1 MTYPI
6 TYPAANSLIRRKP
19 NSIVLA
25 ISTASSIEA
34 EYTIIV
40 RMKINPPFTLA
51 GMLFLPNIGFIK
63 TNPDIRIRIS
73 ENKVSCAVLS
83 IDMSSLLVSAL
94 YHSENFR
101 GKLLQ
106 QLQHRTA
113 GKYKYDT
120 YYQ

>member
-1 MTYPI
+1 M
-6 TYPAANSLIRRKP
+6 
-19 NSIVLA
+19 
-25 ISTASSIEA
+25 
-34 EYTIIV
+34 V
-40 RMKINPPFTLA
+40 RMKINPAFTLA

-63 TNPDIRIRIS
+63 TNPDIRIKIS

-83 IDMSSLLVSAL
+83 IDMSSLLASAL

-106 QLQHRTA
+106 QFQHRTA